1 MINTKTRY
9 IERPG
14 ISRNLLLCG
23 FLALAV
29 ALVPKQAYADNA
41 QTAAAVLIGAAV
53 LYAAHD
59 AHKSDRHYARA
70 HVHDRHCGHHNK
82 HYKKSHRDPHY
93 GHGYSNRGRQYYS
106 GSHGDRHQGHYQD
119 RYRDRYQGHHQDRYR
134 DKHQGKGKHFVNND
148 KHDRYEKKG
157 GHKGSKDRHND
168 RYWDTRVA
176 VSQRY

>member
-1 MINTKTRY
+1 MKNTKARY

-14 ISRNLLLCG
+14 ISCNLLLCG

-29 ALVPKQAYADNA
+29 SLVPKQAHADNT
-41 QTAAAVLIGAAV
+41 QTVAAVLIGAAV

-59 AHKSDRHYARA
+59 AHKSDPRYART
-70 HVHDRHCGHHNK
+70 HVHDHHCGHHNN
-82 HYKKSHRDPHY
+82 HYKNSHCDPHY
-93 GHGYSNRGRQYYS
+93 GHGYNDRGRQYYS

-119 RYRDRYQGHHQDRYR
+119 RYRD
-134 DKHQGKGKHFVNND
+134 KHQGKGKHFVNID

-168 RYWDTRVA
+168 RYWNTRIV

>member
-1 MINTKTRY
+1 MTNTKTRY

-29 ALVPKQAYADNA
+29 ALVPKQAHADNA

-59 AHKSDRHYARA
+59 AHKSDRRYARA
-70 HVHDRHCGHHNK
+70 HVHDRRCGHHNK
-82 HYKKSHRDPHY
+82 RYKKSHRDPHY
-93 GHGYSNRGRQYYS
+93 GHGYSDRGRQYYS
-106 GSHGDRHQGHYQD
+106 GSHGDRHQGHY
-119 RYRDRYQGHHQDRYR
+119 QDRYR

-168 RYWDTRVA
+168 RYWNTRVA
-176 VSQRY
+176 VSQRH